1 MSDHDRPITRW
12 LPSLLV
18 ALLLHGPAQA
28 AMVTLHWDPVT
39 TTIDGSLTVPDK
51 YTVYRSVQSA
61 PPAKLADLYQ
71 GTAFVD
77 LVTAPGQVCY
87 KGTSTNAGGESQ
99 PSNLACVL
107 CRENDRGQ
115 IQCKERPLR

>member
-1 MSDHDRPITRW
+1 MTFFLW
-12 LPSLLV
+12 TV
-18 ALLLHGPAQA
+18 AVVSVLTLLLSGGAQA

-39 TTIDGSLTVPDK
+39 TTTDGSLTIPDK
-51 YTVYRSVQSA
+51 YTVYRSVQA
-61 PPAKLADLYQ
+61 EPPAKLADVYQ
-71 GTAFVD
+71 GTVFVD
-77 LVTAPGQVCY
+77 LVTAPGQWCY
-87 KGTSTNAGGESQ
+87 KGTSTNAGGESK